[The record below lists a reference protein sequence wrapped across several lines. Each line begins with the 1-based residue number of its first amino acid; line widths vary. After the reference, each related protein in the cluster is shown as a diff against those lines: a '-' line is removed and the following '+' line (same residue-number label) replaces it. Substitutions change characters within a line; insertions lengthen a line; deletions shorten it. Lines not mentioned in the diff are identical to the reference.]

1 MKIWLN
7 QIACRENLNK
17 DPIIM
22 WVTQHSQYEVGYS
35 SAVACKAQ
43 IQPILANDPGQGSW
57 PTIFQVLILDLST
70 KKYFVIFNYHDSMM
84 IAALHLP
91 MWYVWLCKQAR
102 PAC

>member
-35 SAVACKAQ
+35 SPVACKAQ
-43 IQPILANDPGQGSW
+43 IQPILANDTGQRSWLKILANDPGLRSW
-57 PTIFQVLILDLST
+57 PTILANDPDQLSS
-70 KKYFVIFNYHDSMM
+70 KF
-84 IAALHLP
+84 
-91 MWYVWLCKQAR
+91 
-102 PAC
+102 

>member
-43 IQPILANDPGQGSW
+43 IQPILANDPGQWSW
-57 PTIFQVLILDLST
+57 LKILANDPGQLSS
-70 KKYFVIFNYHDSMM
+70 KF
-84 IAALHLP
+84 
-91 MWYVWLCKQAR
+91 
-102 PAC
+102 